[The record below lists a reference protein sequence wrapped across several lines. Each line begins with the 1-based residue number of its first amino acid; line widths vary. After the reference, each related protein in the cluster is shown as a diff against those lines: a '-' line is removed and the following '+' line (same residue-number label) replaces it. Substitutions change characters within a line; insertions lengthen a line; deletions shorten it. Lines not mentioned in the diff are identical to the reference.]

1 MNEANLISVESFAEK
16 SSKDFITSLD
26 EKKEMIK
33 ELMTLGF
40 TFTKEETRQTLV
52 SGKKICITGAL
63 SEKRSII
70 EDKIREGSGIVVSS
84 VSKNTNILV
93 TNEVDPNSSKYKK
106 ALEFKLMIIT
116 EAELLRMLEMLK

>member
-1 MNEANLISVESFAEK
+1 
-16 SSKDFITSLD
+16 
-26 EKKEMIK
+26 MIN